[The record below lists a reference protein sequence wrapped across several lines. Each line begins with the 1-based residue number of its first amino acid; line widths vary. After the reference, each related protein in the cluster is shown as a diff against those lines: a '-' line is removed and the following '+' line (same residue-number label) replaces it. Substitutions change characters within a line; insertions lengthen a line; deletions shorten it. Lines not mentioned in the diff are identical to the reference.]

1 MYRPLTPL
9 RFFLGG
15 GGGGGGSER
24 QTIFFFEC
32 EHLFIDKP
40 MVITEPAVA
49 SARLLGLGSKL
60 YPSNIQGMLKKDLIT
75 QFMIQSPRVRQ
86 NRWQGG
92 DG

>member
-1 MYRPLTPL
+1 
-9 RFFLGG
+9 
-15 GGGGGGSER
+15 
-24 QTIFFFEC
+24 
-32 EHLFIDKP
+32 